1 MSTII
6 TLTDAA
12 AEHIKLMLQK
22 NEKALGFRLSV
33 KKTGCSG
40 YAYLPDIIES
50 VKDSDIHF
58 IAQNGVHVFV
68 DPQSETFLKDVI
80 IDYVED
86 NKTGIKQKRLVF
98 INPNEK
104 NRCGCG
110 ESFTIE

>member
-1 MSTII
+1 MNTII

-12 AEHIKLMLQK
+12 AAHIKTMLTK
-22 NEKALGFRLSV
+22 SEKAIGFRLSI

-40 YAYLPDIIES
+40 YAYLPDLVETA
-50 VKDSDIHF
+50 KDDDIHF

-68 DPQSETFLKDVI
+68 DPSCEKFIKDVVV
-80 IDYVED
+80 DYVED
-86 NKTGIKQKRLVF
+86 NHAGIKQKRLVF